1 MNKTKPKLLV
11 LSHISELAGGA
22 EMSMLEVMDIWARDH
37 GVQPEFI
44 IRKPVGSLGP
54 ALEKRGWRY
63 HALPYTFWSE
73 GTPPQAAEQKHKA
86 ASQNTQAVLEIE
98 KIIQAAK
105 PDVVLT
111 NSVVCPWAALAAY
124 YQRVPHVWFI
134 REYGD
139 LDHGRVFELGREQT
153 FQDVDLL
160 SQLVITN
167 SETLAT
173 HVSQYVPADKVT
185 TLYHPF
191 DTDAM
196 QAAAAQSVPTPF
208 KSKDSLKLV
217 IIGGIA
223 ESKGHQEVIQAVG
236 ELNQK
241 GYDTEFCVIGRGD
254 PAFINTLHEL
264 MKKYKIADKV
274 HFAGFQKN
282 PLALAAHADVG
293 IMSSRMEA
301 FGRVTFEYMVLGK
314 PVVGVGAGGTPEMV
328 KDGSNGYL
336 YKYRDT
342 ASLVAALMHY
352 AKDRSL
358 VAKHGQNS
366 ITHAK
371 SMMNGKHTVASLYK
385 KVEKVMG
392 MNRNELPRPFH
403 FSHAWLSYPQVADEY
418 IKNLGAVSAKK
429 LLARQAKAR
438 VRHVGSNLKA
448 KYRRMKG

>member
-1 MNKTKPKLLV
+1 MIKSKPKILV

-22 EMSMLEVMDIWARDH
+22 EMSLLEVMDIWVREH

-44 IRKPVGSLGP
+44 IRKPIGSLAP
-54 ALEKRGWRY
+54 ALDKRGWKY

-73 GTPPQAAEQKHKA
+73 GQLPETPEQKHKA

-98 KIIQAAK
+98 KIIQASQ
-105 PDVVLT
+105 PDMVLT
-111 NSVVCPWAALAAY
+111 NSIVCPWAALAAY
-124 YQRVPHVWFI
+124 YQQVPHTWFI
-134 REYGD
+134 REFGD
-139 LDHGRVFELGREQT
+139 LDHGRVFEIGQEQT

-167 SETLAT
+167 SEALAK
-173 HVSQYVPADKVT
+173 HASQYMPADKVT

-191 DTDAM
+191 DVDAM
-196 QAAAAQSVPTPF
+196 RAKAAQSVPSPF

-223 ESKGHQEVIQAVG
+223 ETKGHQEVIQAVG
-236 ELNQK
+236 ELNKK

-254 PAFINTLHEL
+254 PAFIDMLHGL
-264 MKKYKIADKV
+264 MKKYKIEDKV

-293 IMSSRMEA
+293 VMSSRMEA
-301 FGRVTFEYMVLGK
+301 FGRVTFEYMALGK
-314 PVVGVGAGGTPEMV
+314 PVVGVGSGGTLEMV

-342 ASLVAALMHY
+342 DSLLAGLMHY
-352 AKDRSL
+352 AKDPSL

-366 ITHAK
+366 IAHATA
-371 SMMNGKHTVASLYK
+371 MMSGKHTIDALYK
-385 KVEKVMG
+385 RAEKVMSTD
-392 MNRNELPRPFH
+392 RATLPRPLH
-403 FSHAWLSYPQVADEY
+403 FSHTWLTYPQVADAY
-418 IKNLGAVSAKK
+418 IRDLGAVSAKK
-429 LLARQAKAR
+429 LVTRQAKAR
-438 VRHVGSNLKA
+438 VRYYGSNLKA
-448 KYRRMKG
+448 QYRKLKG